1 MNKKLDLQQRPAPQ
15 PETTKPRRG
24 EPPTPHSQV
33 SQNAPP
39 ELQEALFERIR
50 ALPGVSV
57 GKSLVSVPGARAFH
71 LDEAL
76 ARGPKDAFQRGREF
90 AHIHPAHD
98 GSLHVALP
106 RDVYDEVLAQG
117 WGEPHPI
124 SGTMMVFGPRDAN
137 ELEIVFGIVKAS
149 YDYAASGS
157 AKEAGE
163 LG

>member
-1 MNKKLDLQQRPAPQ
+1 MKGVRIELEPRVGPK
-15 PETTKPRRG
+15 PETTKPKRDA
-24 EPPTPHSQV
+24 PPIPHSQI
-33 SQNAPP
+33 SQNAPL
-39 ELQEALFERIR
+39 EWQEALFERIR

-71 LDEAL
+71 LDEAF

-106 RDVYDEVLAQG
+106 GEVYDAVLESG

-124 SGTMMVFGPRDAN
+124 SGTMMVFGPRDAE
-137 ELEIVFGIVKAS
+137 ELEIVFRVVKAS
-149 YDYAASGS
+149 CDYAR
-157 AKEAGE
+157 GE
-163 LG
+163 PD

>member
-1 MNKKLDLQQRPAPQ
+1 MKELVKKTNFDLKARTGDK
-15 PETTKPRRG
+15 PETTKPKRG
-24 EPPTPHSQV
+24 APPTPHSQI
-33 SQNAPP
+33 SQNAPY
-39 ELQEALFERIR
+39 EFQEALFERIQ

-76 ARGPKDAFQRGREF
+76 ARGPKDAFQRGYEF

-106 RDVYDEVLAQG
+106 RDAYDKVLAQG

-124 SGTMMVFGPRDAN
+124 SGTMMVFGPRDAE
-137 ELEIVFGIVKAS
+137 ELEIVFGIVRAS
-149 YDYAASGS
+149 YDYAR
-157 AKEAGE
+157 GE
-163 LG
+163 PG